1 MIDAAAK
8 AEADPE
14 MLQQMRDRVRVTLPR
29 GDTAAAQLLKHVFL
43 KYDGDRDGKVTPEE
57 LRRGMAMMGAD
68 VTIDDVAYMASA
80 LATAEARRTGAKL
93 PAAYGGGAVVDVKLL
108 SDWIV
113 DNDNI
118 VGGDHSQQ
126 PAPQPEDPSVS
137 GARSLAKDARAPRR
151 IPPHI
156 NLHWKLT

>member
-1 MIDAAAK
+1 MIDTAAK
-8 AEADPE
+8 AGVDPD

-113 DNDNI
+113 DDANI
-118 VGGDHSQQ
+118 AEGDHSQQ
-126 PAPQPEDPSVS
+126 PVPQPEDASVS
-137 GARSLAKDARAPRR
+137 AARRLAKGTHALQQTPRVSAC
-151 IPPHI
+151 
-156 NLHWKLT
+156 K